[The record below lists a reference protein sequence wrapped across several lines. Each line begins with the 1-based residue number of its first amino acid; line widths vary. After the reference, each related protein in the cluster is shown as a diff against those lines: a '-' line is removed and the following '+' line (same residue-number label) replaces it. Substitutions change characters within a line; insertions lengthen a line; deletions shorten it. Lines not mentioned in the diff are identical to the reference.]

1 MVDRKAFHTL
11 SYGVYI
17 VAAQTDELRAGCVVN
32 TFQQVTSTPAQ
43 VSVAVNKDNAT
54 ADVIR
59 AAGRFTAAVLDET
72 ATMELI
78 GRFGFKTST
87 DIDKFADTAF
97 ATDAAGQPYVT
108 EHAAAW
114 ASVRV
119 DHTIDMGSHWVFL
132 GEAEE
137 AGVLSKEPPMTYAF
151 YRQVKGGKTPP
162 KASSYD
168 ATEAAPAAE
177 AAPAGDAEAASAGTS
192 KWECQICGYV
202 VEVEGD
208 SLPADFTCP
217 LCGAGPDQFTRI
229 A

>member
-17 VAAQTDELRAGCVVN
+17 AAAQTDELRAGCVVN
-32 TFQQVTSTPAQ
+32 TFQQVTSSPAQ

-54 ADVIR
+54 ADVIKK
-59 AAGRFTAAVLDET
+59 AGRFTAAVLDET

-87 DIDKFADTAF
+87 EIDKFADTAF

-108 EHAAAW
+108 EHACAW
-114 ASVRV
+114 ASVLV
-119 DHTIDMGSHWVFL
+119 DHAIDMGTHWVFL

-168 ATEAAPAAE
+168 ATEAQAAPAPAPAA
-177 AAPAGDAEAASAGTS
+177 PAAGTS

-208 SLPADFTCP
+208 ELPADFTCP
-217 LCGAGPDQFTRI
+217 VCGAGPDQFTRI

>member
-1 MVDRKAFHTL
+1 MARVL
-11 SYGVYI
+11 
-17 VAAQTDELRAGCVVN
+17 AGEE
-32 TFQQVTSTPAQ
+32 
-43 VSVAVNKDNAT
+43 
-54 ADVIR
+54 
-59 AAGRFTAAVLDET
+59 AAGVAAAVLDET

-87 DIDKFADTAF
+87 EIDKFADTAF

-137 AGVLSKEPPMTYAF
+137 AGVLSSEPPMTYAY

-162 KASSYD
+162 KASSFD
-168 ATEAAPAAE
+168 ATEAALAADAA
-177 AAPAGDAEAASAGTS
+177 AAPETASTGTS
-192 KWECQICGYV
+192 KWECKICGYV

-217 LCGAGPDQFTRI
+217 VCGAGPDQFTRI

>member
-32 TFQQVTSTPAQ
+32 TFQQVTSSPAQ

-54 ADVIR
+54 ADVIKK
-59 AAGRFTAAVLDET
+59 AGRFTAAVLDET

-97 ATDAAGQPYVT
+97 AADASGQPYVT
-108 EHAAAW
+108 EHACAW

-168 ATEAAPAAE
+168 ATEAQ
-177 AAPAGDAEAASAGTS
+177 AAPAPKAAPAAGTS

-208 SLPADFTCP
+208 ELPADFTCP
-217 LCGAGPDQFTRI
+217 VCGAGPDQFKRI

>member
-17 VAAQTDELRAGCVVN
+17 VAAQADDLRAGCVVN
-32 TFQQVTSTPAQ
+32 TFQQVTSSPAQ

-59 AAGRFTAAVLDET
+59 KAGRFTAAVLDET
-72 ATMELI
+72 APMELI
-78 GRFGFKTST
+78 GRFGFHTST
-87 DIDKFADTAF
+87 EIDKFADTAF
-97 ATDAAGQPYVT
+97 AVDAAGQPYVT

-119 DHTIDMGSHWVFL
+119 DHTVDMGSHWVFL

-168 ATEAAPAAE
+168 ATEASGAPE
-177 AAPAGDAEAASAGTS
+177 AAPEQPAATKGTS

-202 VEVEGD
+202 IEVEGD
-208 SLPADFTCP
+208 ALPADFTCP
-217 LCGAGPDQFTRI
+217 VCGAGPDQFTRI